1 MLDRKV
7 LWNLIGG
14 RWAISYKAA
23 LWMLPFLIFGVPIG
37 NYAGGESGG
46 FWQWSFA
53 STLGLIPALI
63 LYFLLDKTLFK
74 NRHLTPVPSWWVVA
88 FGLIAGFLKGFTTG
102 FFAQKMG
109 LSTGPELLNKA
120 FIRGLNASLIGM
132 VVVPSSAL
140 FLSAFERYRTQRN
153 ELMQQALQ
161 IQIQIMEEKEVT
173 KGLSERIDA
182 SVMENLLQDLTES
195 KKKLEQWDPASL
207 ENKWEDVAD
216 SLRSTA
222 KNAIRPLS
230 HLMWQE
236 SAEKRQQS
244 IFRNSFVWGLSHLP
258 ISPFNALLFYGISAL
273 LSSISASGYLYGVIY
288 LAIRLIIL
296 YGILNYLSY
305 LRKRR
310 TNPELWNSTVVVGL
324 CLVSYELIG
333 WILHSGIRMP
343 FSFIG
348 SIFDFFWILYI
359 LWFVG
364 FLSAFLSQQEET
376 YVLLNSFI
384 SQTELEAYA
393 QIQESRKI
401 SREIAKYL
409 HGTIQ
414 SQLMGSAFAIE
425 KAGRAG
431 NAIQLE
437 KEIKKAY
444 ETLLAS
450 PQKYFKSNFSSL
462 SDSIKNV
469 TENWNELMDVKVK
482 NLLNNDDV
490 SNFDTERI
498 HNVLD
503 DALSNSFRHG
513 LSTEVN
519 IEISRIDESKIQ
531 IIVSDNG
538 HGMKNKSDGLGAQ
551 SFTSIAGK
559 NWKWT
564 TNGDGGVD
572 LILAFPSTLAKQG

>member
-1 MLDRKV
+1 M
-7 LWNLIGG
+7 
-14 RWAISYKAA
+14 
-23 LWMLPFLIFGVPIG
+23 
-37 NYAGGESGG
+37 
-46 FWQWSFA
+46 
-53 STLGLIPALI
+53 
-63 LYFLLDKTLFK
+63 
-74 NRHLTPVPSWWVVA
+74 
-88 FGLIAGFLKGFTTG
+88 
-102 FFAQKMG
+102 
-109 LSTGPELLNKA
+109 
-120 FIRGLNASLIGM
+120 
-132 VVVPSSAL
+132 
-140 FLSAFERYRTQRN
+140 
-153 ELMQQALQ
+153 
-161 IQIQIMEEKEVT
+161 
-173 KGLSERIDA
+173 
-182 SVMENLLQDLTES
+182 
-195 KKKLEQWDPASL
+195 
-207 ENKWEDVAD
+207 
-216 SLRSTA
+216 
-222 KNAIRPLS
+222 
-230 HLMWQE
+230 
-236 SAEKRQQS
+236 
-244 IFRNSFVWGLSHLP
+244 
-258 ISPFNALLFYGISAL
+258 
-273 LSSISASGYLYGVIY
+273 LSSISASGYFNGVIY

-296 YGILNYLSY
+296 YGILNFLSY
-305 LRKRR
+305 LRNRR
-310 TNPELWNSTVVVGL
+310 TISELWNSTIVVGL
-324 CLVSYELIG
+324 CLVTYELIG

-343 FSFIG
+343 FSFTG

-364 FLSAFLSQQEET
+364 FLSAFLSKQEET

-431 NAIQLE
+431 DAIQLE

-450 PQKYFKSNFSSL
+450 PQKYFKSNFGSL

-482 NLLNNDDV
+482 NLLTNDDV

-531 IIVSDNG
+531 VIVSDNG

-564 TNGDGGVD
+564 TNGNGGVD